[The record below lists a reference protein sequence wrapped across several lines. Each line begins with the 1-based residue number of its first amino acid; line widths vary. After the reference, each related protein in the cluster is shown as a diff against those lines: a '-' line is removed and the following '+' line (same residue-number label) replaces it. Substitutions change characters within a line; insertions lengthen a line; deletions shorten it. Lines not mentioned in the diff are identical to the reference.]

1 VWSAPRGRFG
11 VPAMRRLTT
20 VAATVAFLGA
30 GIAPATAA
38 RTGVVEGRV
47 VNQSTGQPQS
57 GVRLTL
63 TSGTEDGAPRVIAT
77 TRSDARGR
85 YRFDDLITGEDRFY
99 ALDAR
104 FDGGLYAGRPL
115 SLPSDTNSRPV
126 IQTTMRVWNSTSD
139 PEVMVINRDALFV
152 VGGDD
157 GLGVIQS
164 VTVTNTSDDAYIG
177 RGAGLL
183 GDAASGASVAFGL
196 PEGASDIQIRDS
208 DLDIP
213 AVVPVDGGF
222 AATVAFPPGE
232 TSTTF
237 SYALSSDDGSFDLSR
252 PVLYPTLELSIY
264 AADPLEIRSNRL
276 QEADEIDLE
285 GRTYRQWASEQT
297 IEAGDP
303 LQAIAVTAG
312 TVPVW
317 PVVAGIAVLVALGT
331 IAGSLL
337 RRRKPSA
344 PPVDRDKLLEEVAHL
359 DLEFEGGR
367 LERDDWDDRRTELM
381 GRLRAL
387 EKSRS

>member
-1 VWSAPRGRFG
+1 MWSAPRRRFG

-20 VAATVAFLGA
+20 AAATVAFLAA

-38 RTGVVEGRV
+38 RTGVIEGRV
-47 VNQSTGQPQS
+47 INQSTGQPQS
-57 GVRLTL
+57 GVRLAL
-63 TSGTEDGAPRVIAT
+63 TSGTEDAAPQIIAR

-85 YRFDDLITGEDRFY
+85 YRFDDLTTGEDRFY

-115 SLPSDTNSRPV
+115 TLPSDTDARPV
-126 IQTTMRVWNSTSD
+126 IRSTMRVWDSTSN
-139 PEVMVINRDALFV
+139 PEVIVINRDDLFA
-152 VGGDD
+152 VGGEA

-183 GDAASGASVAFGL
+183 GEAASGASVAFGL
-196 PEGASDIQIRDS
+196 PAGASDIQIRDS

-213 AVVPVDGGF
+213 EIVPVDRGF

-264 AADPLEIRSNRL
+264 AAEPLEIRSNRL
-276 QEADEIDLE
+276 QEADAVDLE
-285 GRTYRQWASEQT
+285 GRTYRQWASEDT

-303 LQAIAVTAG
+303 LQAIAVTGGA
-312 TVPVW
+312 VAVW
-317 PVVAGIAVLVALGT
+317 PVVAGFAALVLLGAV
-331 IAGSLL
+331 AGWLL
-337 RRRKPSA
+337 RRRKPDT
-344 PPVDRDKLLEEVAHL
+344 PPIDRNKLLEEVAHL
-359 DLEFEGGR
+359 DLEYEGGR
-367 LERDDWDDRRTELM
+367 LERDDWDDRRAEIM

-387 EKSRS
+387 ERSRS